1 MNTATQIANQIKLFP
16 LGKTFGYKDLKI
28 PKDQYIT
35 AAKALER
42 LQKKGLIKK
51 VANGKFY
58 KPESTVFGELKPSET
73 ELLKPYLFEGNSRIA
88 YVTGAALYNQMG
100 LTRQVAS
107 KIKIASRG
115 KRIYVQ
121 AGNIKATPVKSY
133 VEVTNDNFQQLGF
146 LDALKDINKISD
158 LDPKS
163 AVVILSNMIKEMSK
177 KKLAETIE
185 YALVYPPRTRAILGA
200 LLENLQKYESIQ
212 TLKESLNPFSEYK
225 TVIGKELPIRE
236 NWNLV

>member
-1 MNTATQIANQIKLFP
+1 MNIATKIAGQIKKLP
-16 LGKTFGYKDLKI
+16 LGKTFGYKDLDI
-28 PKDQYIT
+28 TTDQYVT

-42 LQKKGLIKK
+42 LQKKGIIKK

-58 KPESTVFGELKPSET
+58 KPENTVFGELKPSET
-73 ELLKPYLFEGNSRIA
+73 ELLKPYLFEGNNRIA
-88 YVTGAALYNQMG
+88 YITGALLYNQMG

-133 VEVTNDNFQQLGF
+133 VEVTNDNYRQLGF
-146 LDALKDINKISD
+146 LDALKDINIISD

-163 AVVILSNMIKEMSK
+163 AIVILSNMLKEMPSK
-177 KKLAETIE
+177 KLTETIK
-185 YALVYPPRTRAILGA
+185 YALVYPPRTRALLGA
-200 LLENLQKYESIQ
+200 LLENMEKNEFVQ

-225 TVIGKELPIRE
+225 TVISKQLPTGK

>member
-1 MNTATQIANQIKLFP
+1 MNIATKIAGQIKKFP
-16 LGKTFGYKDLKI
+16 LGKTFGYKDLNI
-28 PKDQYIT
+28 STDQYVT

-42 LQKKGLIKK
+42 LQKRGIIKK

-58 KPESTVFGELKPSET
+58 KPENTVFGELKPSET
-73 ELLKPYLFEGNSRIA
+73 ELLKPYLFEGNNRIA
-88 YVTGAALYNQMG
+88 YITGASLYNQMG

-133 VEVTNDNFQQLGF
+133 VEVTNDNYRQLGF
-146 LDALKDINKISD
+146 LDALKDINIISD

-163 AVVILSNMIKEMSK
+163 AVIVLSNMLKEMTY
-177 KKLAETIE
+177 KKLTETIK
-185 YALVYPPRTRAILGA
+185 YALVYPPRTRALLGA
-200 LLENLQKYESIQ
+200 LLENMAKNELTP

-225 TVIGKELPIRE
+225 TVISQQLPTGK

>member
-1 MNTATQIANQIKLFP
+1 MNVATKITNQIKQFP

-28 PKDQYIT
+28 TKDQYIT

-58 KPESTVFGELKPSET
+58 KPESTVFGELKPSEA
-73 ELLKPYLFEGNSRIA
+73 ELLKPYLFEGNMRIA
-88 YVTGAALYNQMG
+88 YITGASLYNQMG

-115 KRIYVQ
+115 RRIYVQ

-158 LDPKS
+158 LDPES
-163 AVVILSNMIKEMSK
+163 AVVILSNMIKNIPDK
-177 KKLAETIE
+177 ILAEAIKF
-185 YALVYPPRTRAILGA
+185 ALVYPPRTRALLGA
-200 LLENLQKYESIQ
+200 LLENMQKTEYIQ
-212 TLKESLNPFSEYK
+212 ILKESLNPFSEYK
-225 TVIGKELPIRE
+225 MVISKQLPE
-236 NWNLV
+236 SQNWNLV

>member
-1 MNTATQIANQIKLFP
+1 MNIASKIASQIKRFP
-16 LGKTFGYKDLKI
+16 LGKSFGYKDLDI
-28 PKDQYIT
+28 TKDQYVT

-42 LQKKGLIKK
+42 LQKKGVIKK

-58 KPESTVFGELKPSET
+58 KPEDTVFGELKPSEY
-73 ELLKPYLFEGNSRIA
+73 ELLKPYLFEGKKRIA
-88 YVTGAALYNQMG
+88 YITGASLYNRLG

-133 VEVTNDNFQQLGF
+133 VDVTNDNYQQLGF
-146 LDALKDINKISD
+146 LDALKDINRVSD

-163 AVVILSNMIKEMSK
+163 GVVILSNMLKEMPDK
-177 KKLAETIE
+177 TLEQTIK
-185 YALVYPPRTRAILGA
+185 YALAYPPRARAVLGA
-200 LLENLQKYESIQ
+200 LLENIGKYESIEK
-212 TLKESLNPFSEYK
+212 LKESLNPFSEYK
-225 TVIGKELPIRE
+225 TVISKELPTAKT
-236 NWNLV
+236 WNLV

>member
-1 MNTATQIANQIKLFP
+1 MNIATKIANQIKLFP

-28 PKDQYIT
+28 TKDQYVT

-42 LQKKGLIKK
+42 LQKKGVIKK

-73 ELLKPYLFEGNSRIA
+73 ELLKPYLFEGNTRIA
-88 YVTGAALYNQMG
+88 YVTGASLYNQMG

-163 AVVILSNMIKEMSK
+163 AVVILSNMIKEMPNK
-177 KKLAETIE
+177 ILAETIK
-185 YALVYPPRTRAILGA
+185 YALVYPPRTRALLGA
-200 LLENLQKYESIQ
+200 LLENMQKNELIQ

-225 TVIGKELPIRE
+225 TVISKQLPKKK